1 MNSRKGCI
9 AVLPLGVIPDAA
21 AQSVARHIPTYF
33 HHPGHIL
40 PPVKIPADTFDN
52 RRRQYDAG
60 LIIKALKSMPFEGHF
75 KVIAILGVDLF
86 IPIFTHVLGEAQE
99 GGRFALASMYRL
111 KGESTGNVPSMSKVL
126 ERLTKVA
133 LHELGHLFNLVHC
146 SDPKCLMHFAGN
158 PRNLDEIVLDFCGYC
173 SRYRNDALR
182 RGPKINADKTDTF
195 IAEIY
200 R

>member
-1 MNSRKGCI
+1 MNSRKGYI

-21 AQSVARHIPTYF
+21 TQSVARHIPTYF
-33 HHPGHIL
+33 YQPSQIL
-40 PPVKIPADTFDN
+40 PAVKIPADAFDN

-60 LIIKALKSMPFEGHF
+60 LIIKALKDMPFEGYS

-111 KGESTGNVPSMSKVL
+111 KEDSTGSTPSISKVL
-126 ERLTKVA
+126 KRLSKVA
-133 LHELGHLFNLVHC
+133 LHELGHLFSLVHC

-158 PRNLDEIVLDFCGYC
+158 LQNLDEIVLDFCGYC
-173 SRYRNDALR
+173 SRYRNDALKR
-182 RGPKINADKTDTF
+182 DSKINTDSTNSF